1 MQIRPKFYYMGLVL
15 SMVVGMVVA
24 ACFGAAPTP
33 VATEPTA
40 APAAEQPAAPAAEQ
54 PAAPAAEQPAAA
66 EAAPAQQAGQSTLQI
81 VQDRGRLICVGNA
94 SLPGFGFLDEQGNF
108 SGFDVDL
115 CKAVAAAIFGDAE
128 AIEIRPTTAQERFT
142 VLSSGEGDVLFR
154 NTTWTMSRDTD
165 LGANFGPVT
174 FYDGQG
180 IMVRKD
186 LGVTT
191 LQDLDGASICVQTGT
206 TTELNLADQMAA
218 AGVTYE
224 PVVFETADE
233 VTTAYEEGRCDA
245 WTTDKSGLVSR
256 QSVLAEPD
264 AHMIMD
270 VTLSKEPLAPMM
282 RHGDDQWYDLI
293 TWTIYATILAE
304 EQGITSANVDD
315 VRATSENPDVRR
327 LLGVEGD
334 FGPKIGLSNDWAYNI
349 IKLVGNYGEIYN
361 RNLGPDT
368 VFNLPRGLNALY
380 TEGGILYAPP
390 IR

>member
-1 MQIRPKFYYMGLVL
+1 MQTRPRIYYIGMVL
-15 SMVVGMVVA
+15 SMVIGMVVA

-54 PAAPAAEQPAAA
+54 PAAA
-66 EAAPAQQAGQSTLQI
+66 EAAPAQQGGQSTLQI
-81 VQDRGRLICVGNA
+81 VQDRGRVICVGN
-94 SLPGFGFLDEQGNF
+94 SVLPGFGFLDEQGNF
-108 SGFDVDL
+108 AGFDVDF
-115 CKAVAAAIFGDAE
+115 CKAVAAAIFGDAA

-165 LGANFGPVT
+165 LGSNFGPVT

-186 LGVTT
+186 SNVAT
-191 LQDLDGASICVQTGT
+191 LQDLEGASICVQTGT

-233 VTTAYEEGRCDA
+233 VTTAYDEGRCDA

-264 AHMIMD
+264 AHTIMD
-270 VTLSKEPLAPMM
+270 VTLSKEPLAPMV

-304 EQGITSANVDD
+304 EQGITSANVDEI
-315 VRATSENPDVRR
+315 RGSSENPDVRR

-334 FGPKIGLSNDWAYNI
+334 FGPKIGLTNDWAYNV

>member
-1 MQIRPKFYYMGLVL
+1 MQVRPKYYYIGLVL
-15 SMVVGMVVA
+15 SMVIGMVVA

-33 VATEPTA
+33 VATEPTT
-40 APAAEQPAAPAAEQ
+40 APAAEAPAAPAAEQ

-81 VQDRGRLICVGNA
+81 VQERGRVICVGNSA
-94 SLPGFGFLDEQGNF
+94 VPGFGFVDEAGNF
-108 SGFDVDL
+108 SGFDIDF
-115 CKAVAAAIFGDAE
+115 CKAVAAAIFGDAT
-128 AIEIRPTTAQERFT
+128 AFEIRPTTAQERFT

-154 NTTWTMSRDTD
+154 NTTQTMSRDTD
-165 LGANFGPVT
+165 LGANFAPVT

-186 LGVTT
+186 SGVAT

-218 AGVTYE
+218 AGLTYE

-233 VTTAYEEGRCDA
+233 VTTAYDEGRCDA

-264 AHMIMD
+264 AHTIMD
-270 VTLSKEPLAPMM
+270 VTLSKEPLAPMV
-282 RHGDDQWYDLI
+282 RQGDDQWEALI
-293 TWTIYATILAE
+293 TWTVYATILAE
-304 EQGITSANVDD
+304 EQGVTAANVDEM
-315 VRATSENPDVRR
+315 RSNTTNPDIRR

-334 FGPKIGLSNDWAYNI
+334 FGPKIGLSNDWAYNV
-349 IKLVGNYGEIYN
+349 IKLVGNYSEIYN

>member
-1 MQIRPKFYYMGLVL
+1 MQVRPKIYTIGLVFA
-15 SMVVGMVVA
+15 MVMGMVLA

-33 VATEPTA
+33 VATEPTV
-40 APAAEQPAAPAAEQ
+40 APATEPAVAQPASPAAAQPASPVAAAPAAPAA
-54 PAAPAAEQPAAA
+54 
-66 EAAPAQQAGQSTLQI
+66 QAGESTLKI

-94 SLPGFGFLDEQGNF
+94 TVPGFGFIDEAGAF
-108 SGFDVDL
+108 SGFDVDF
-115 CKAVAAAIFGDAE
+115 CKAVAAAIFGDAT
-128 AIEIRPTTAQERFT
+128 AFEIRPTTAQERFT
-142 VLSSGEGDVLFR
+142 VLSSGEADVLFR
-154 NTTWTMSRDTD
+154 NTTQTMSRDTD
-165 LGANFGPVT
+165 LGANFAPVT

-180 IMVRKD
+180 IMTRKD
-186 LGVTT
+186 NGVAT
-191 LQDLDGASICVQTGT
+191 LEDLDGASICVQTGT

-218 AGVTYE
+218 AGLTYE

-264 AHMIMD
+264 AHVILD
-270 VTLSKEPLAPMM
+270 VTLSKEPLAPMV
-282 RHGDDQWYDLI
+282 RQGDDQWNALI
-293 TWTIYATILAE
+293 DWTVYALILAE
-304 EQGITSANVDD
+304 EHGITSANVDEM
-315 VRATSENPDVRR
+315 RSSENPDIRR

-334 FGPKIGLSNDWAYNI
+334 FGLKIGLSNDWAYNA
-349 IKLVGNYGEIYN
+349 IKLVGNYGEIYD
-361 RNLGPDT
+361 RNLGPET